1 MKFYCI
7 SIKSKATLSV
17 LLSLVIV
24 LLFSIEIVNAKSNIG
39 IPILTNEDRIN
50 CINVLG
56 YEVLPEVVDEKQ
68 IVIPNDFSDVYLR
81 YNELQQMS
89 GFNLKNYS
97 GMEATIYKYKIKDS
111 SQEKY
116 VNIIIC
122 DGVLIGGDVSVALI
136 NGEMQP
142 L

>member
-1 MKFYCI
+1 
-7 SIKSKATLSV
+7 
-17 LLSLVIV
+17 
-24 LLFSIEIVNAKSNIG
+24 
-39 IPILTNEDRIN
+39 
-50 CINVLG
+50 
-56 YEVLPEVVDEKQ
+56 
-68 IVIPNDFSDVYLR
+68 
-81 YNELQQMS
+81 
-89 GFNLKNYS
+89 
-97 GMEATIYKYKIKDS
+97 MEATIYKYKIKDS